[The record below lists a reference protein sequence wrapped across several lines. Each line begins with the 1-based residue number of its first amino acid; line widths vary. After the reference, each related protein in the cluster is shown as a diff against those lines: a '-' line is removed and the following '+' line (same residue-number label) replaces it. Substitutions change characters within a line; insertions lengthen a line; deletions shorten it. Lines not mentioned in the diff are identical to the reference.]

1 MRRMDA
7 AYWYRCRPFRGQRQA
22 PFQVLEVGQS
32 LRADG
37 AELERHA
44 DPVPLLH
51 RTGRRHDFLL
61 VFYSDLLGNLSLYL
75 SAVKN
80 HHKCQKNKVQ
90 KEIRTALPSGRSA
103 A

>member
-61 VFYSDLLGNLSLYL
+61 VFSDLYAGP
-75 SAVKN
+75 VF
-80 HHKCQKNKVQ
+80 
-90 KEIRTALPSGRSA
+90 GR
-103 A
+103 

>member
-61 VFYSDLLGNLSLYL
+61 VFYSDLLDNLSLYL

-80 HHKCQKNKVQ
+80 HHKSQKIKNK
-90 KEIRTALPSGRSA
+90 KK
-103 A
+103 